1 MAKTVFDVLI
11 QKYEEDVSSSV
22 QFLVGGGAKSF
33 DDYREVVGRI
43 RGLQLAIQTT
53 RDLARTQ
60 MEGGDDDF
68 N

>member
-11 QKYEEDVSSSV
+11 EKFEEDVSSST

-33 DDYREVVGRI
+33 DDYKEVVGRI

-53 RDLARTQ
+53 KDLSRSQ
-60 MEGGDDDF
+60 MEEDDDE
-68 N
+68 

>member
-11 QKYEEDVSSSV
+11 EKFEEDVSSST

-33 DDYREVVGRI
+33 DEYREVTGRI

-53 RDLARTQ
+53 KDLSRSQ
-60 MEGGDDDF
+60 MEEDDD
-68 N
+68 

>member
-11 QKYEEDVSSSV
+11 HKFEEDVVSST

-33 DDYREVVGRI
+33 DDYKEVVGRI

-53 RDLARTQ
+53 KDLSRSQ
-60 MEGGDDDF
+60 MEAEDE
-68 N
+68 